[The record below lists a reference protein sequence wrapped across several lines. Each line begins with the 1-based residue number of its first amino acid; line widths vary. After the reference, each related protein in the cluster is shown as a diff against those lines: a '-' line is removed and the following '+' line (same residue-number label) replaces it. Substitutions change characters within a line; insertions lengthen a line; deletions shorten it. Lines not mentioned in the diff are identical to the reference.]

1 MGTIAGHQAYP
12 LAYGTIVMRITAAY
26 RCILPRLFP
35 SYFQEKNWTV
45 GKEILGAIWILVCI
59 TVGIM
64 VFHERYYRSDFAHP
78 LMVFLLVVFVG
89 SIPVSL
95 SVLSRFAFLYKKYT
109 RSQVAISVAPGSS
122 KKYTFVAEN
131 GKDTHTVKD
140 LSFVEVTDHY
150 TTLVYL
156 EEGRVK
162 RDLIP
167 SSLNK
172 LEAQVEG
179 GGWFA
184 AIAR

>member
-1 MGTIAGHQAYP
+1 LGTIAGHQAYP
-12 LAYGTIVMRITAAY
+12 LAYGTIVMRIAAAY

-45 GKEILGAIWILVCI
+45 GKEILGVIWILVCI
-59 TVGIM
+59 AAGII

-78 LMVFLLVVFVG
+78 LLVFLLVVFVG

-95 SVLSRFAFLYKKYT
+95 SVLSRFAYLY
-109 RSQVAISVAPGSS
+109 

-140 LSFVEVTDHY
+140 LLFVEVTDHY

-162 RDLIP
+162 RDLIR

-172 LEAQVEG
+172 LAQVEG